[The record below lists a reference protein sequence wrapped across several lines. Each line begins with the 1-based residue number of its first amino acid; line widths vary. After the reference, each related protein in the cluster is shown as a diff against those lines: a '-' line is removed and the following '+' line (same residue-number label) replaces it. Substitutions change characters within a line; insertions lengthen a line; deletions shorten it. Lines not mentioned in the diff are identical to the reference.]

1 MSRSLRE
8 FKNITGHNDFD
19 DRMLKME
26 IMSKLV
32 TKLRTL
38 STIGRA
44 CRKSG
49 ESYISCDVGDI
60 KLVEICCP
68 TLM

>member
-19 DRMLKME
+19 DGMLKME

-44 CRKSG
+44 SRN
-49 ESYISCDVGDI
+49 SYVSNI
-60 KLVEICCP
+60 LVLV
-68 TLM
+68 T